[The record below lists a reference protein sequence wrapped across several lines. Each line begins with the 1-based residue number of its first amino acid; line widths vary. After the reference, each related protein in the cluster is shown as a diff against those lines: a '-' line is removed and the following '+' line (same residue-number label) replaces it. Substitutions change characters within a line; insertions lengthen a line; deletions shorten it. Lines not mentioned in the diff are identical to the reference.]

1 MKLLIKELGYD
12 IPEWRLTRYFE
23 VNINDKDVFTVSGV
37 DQRGSP
43 YSLFKNVEC
52 PAASKTNRSSDQS
65 YAFQLTKDVKDIKL
79 RVELVGHYGE
89 PPIDT
94 EISIEEMRNGFM
106 SQRYVCQYNPKDT
119 KWEFVVP
126 VFDD

>member
-1 MKLLIKELGYD
+1 MIIFSLQKTPLNDHAALNIFAKCDDVMKLLIKELGYD

-65 YAFQLTKDVKDIKL
+65 YAF
-79 RVELVGHYGE
+79 
-89 PPIDT
+89 
-94 EISIEEMRNGFM
+94 
-106 SQRYVCQYNPKDT
+106 
-119 KWEFVVP
+119 
-126 VFDD
+126 